1 MRDTTCQE
9 GSQRG
14 IHMNNIRGSPT
25 RYSHSHP
32 NLIAFDRSFKR
43 VIKSG
48 FQILY
53 IEKSIKTVKSYQFY
67 IESFINFMGL
77 EHFTYHLELEKIA

>member
-43 VIKSG
+43 VVRG
-48 FQILY
+48 F
-53 IEKSIKTVKSYQFY
+53 IENSVKKKQSKVT
-67 IESFINFMGL
+67 SFIL
-77 EHFTYHLELEKIA
+77 KAS